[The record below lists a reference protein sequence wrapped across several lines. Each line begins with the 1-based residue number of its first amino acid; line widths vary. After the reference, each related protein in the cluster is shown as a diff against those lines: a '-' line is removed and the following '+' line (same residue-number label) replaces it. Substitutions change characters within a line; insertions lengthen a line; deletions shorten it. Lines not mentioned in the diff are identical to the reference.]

1 LPGRWWRL
9 FVQGTWKGASLLPQ
23 QPHLDVRVR
32 HQGATA
38 LLSLEG
44 ELDLASR
51 PILSDALARLDIGG
65 ATKQLIIDLRGLEF
79 MDSSGVH
86 LLCERDALA
95 RADGHNLTII
105 RGRAS
110 VRRLCTLSGIEA
122 QLIFVD
128 DPADLRPPV

>member
-1 LPGRWWRL
+1 M
-9 FVQGTWKGASLLPQ
+9 PQ
-23 QPHLDVRVR
+23 EPHLDVQVR

-38 LLSLEG
+38 MLTLEG

-51 PILSDALARLDIGG
+51 PILSDAIAQLDIGG
-65 ATKQLIIDLRGLEF
+65 TTKQLIIDLRGLEF

-105 RGRAS
+105 RGREP
-110 VRRLCTLSGIEA
+110 VNRLCALSGIEA

-128 DPADLRPPV
+128 DPQDLRPPV